1 MASSEKALVESFYT
15 SEFYKDPSQVSK
27 HFHPDAELF
36 WNSSAGF
43 NKMGVKDLEEICT
56 EMAKSF
62 EYIRPEISHL
72 LQDDKSVTIRITFYT
87 KTIENPDEEIP
98 LTHMVAI
105 WEIKDGKMYKGY
117 QMSQPADDSPDNLR
131 SFMAINL

>member
-1 MASSEKALVESFYT
+1 MASSEKQLVESFYT
-15 SEFYKDPSQVSK
+15 SEFYRDSTQVSK

-36 WNSSAGF
+36 WNSSSGF
-43 NKMGVKDLEEICT
+43 TKMSVKDLEEICK

-72 LQDDKSVTIRITFYT
+72 LQDDKTVTIRITFFT

-98 LTHMVAI
+98 MTHMVAI
-105 WEIKDGKMYKGY
+105 WEVKDGKMYKGY
-117 QMSQPADDSPDNLR
+117 QMSQPADDSPENLR
-131 SFMAINL
+131 SFLAINL

>member
-1 MASSEKALVESFYT
+1 MASSEKHLVESFYN

-43 NKMGVKDLEEICT
+43 NKMSVNDLEEICT
-56 EMAKSF
+56 EMGKSF

-72 LQDDKSVTIRITFYT
+72 LQDDKMVTIRITFFT

-98 LTHMVAI
+98 MTHMVAI
-105 WEIKDGKMYKGY
+105 WEIKDGKMFKGY
-117 QMSQPADDSPDNLR
+117 QMSQPADDSPDNLA

>member
-1 MASSEKALVESFYT
+1 MASSEKQLVESFYT

-43 NKMGVKDLEEICT
+43 TKMSVQDLEDICG

-62 EYIRPEISHL
+62 ESMRL
-72 LQDDKSVTIRITFYT
+72 L
-87 KTIENPDEEIP
+87 
-98 LTHMVAI
+98 
-105 WEIKDGKMYKGY
+105 
-117 QMSQPADDSPDNLR
+117 
-131 SFMAINL
+131 

>member
-1 MASSEKALVESFYT
+1 MASSEKQLVESFYT

-43 NKMGVKDLEEICT
+43 NKMNLQELEGICG
-56 EMAKSF
+56 EMGKSF
-62 EYIRPEISHL
+62 ENMRAVISHL
-72 LQDDKSVTIRITFYT
+72 LQDDKMVTIRITFYT
-87 KTIENPDEEIP
+87 RTIENPDEEIP
-98 LTHMVAI
+98 IAHIVAI

-117 QMSQPADDSPDNLR
+117 QMSQPADESPESLS
-131 SFMAINL
+131 SFMGTNF

>member
-43 NKMGVKDLEEICT
+43 NKMDVKDLEEICT

-72 LQDDKSVTIRITFYT
+72 LQDNKSVTIRITFYT